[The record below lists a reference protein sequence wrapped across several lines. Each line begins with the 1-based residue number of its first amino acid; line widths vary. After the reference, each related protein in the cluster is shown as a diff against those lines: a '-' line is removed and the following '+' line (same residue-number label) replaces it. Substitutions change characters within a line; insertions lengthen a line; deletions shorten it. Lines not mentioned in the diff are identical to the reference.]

1 MLNLWKL
8 KKKLKENLLLNFF
21 NLQIKTD
28 VNTECS

>member
-8 KKKLKENLLLNFF
+8 NKKLKENLLLNFS

-28 VNTECS
+28 VNIECS